1 MYTFHFFEIFM
12 KIEEGQRE
20 NFIKFA
26 DFTWN
31 DPIGYIYIM
40 LVIIIYKYV

>member
-1 MYTFHFFEIFM
+1 M

-31 DPIGYIYIM
+31 DPNGLFDLQNVLYVIYLKSFI
-40 LVIIIYKYV
+40 